1 MKKIAILNKI
11 INSGIIAVVRADSK
25 KEALDICEAL
35 IKGGITGIELTF
47 TIPNV
52 EKILQEL
59 KEKTQHIENI
69 IIGAGSVLDA
79 ATARIAILAGAKYV
93 VSPFFDQET
102 AKCCNL
108 YQIPYLPGCTT
119 ITEISEA
126 LKAGVDIV
134 KLFPGNMFG
143 PGYISAIKAPLPQ
156 VNIMPTGGI
165 SLDNME
171 QWFSNG
177 SVAIGVG
184 GSLLEPA
191 KTGDF
196 DKITNLA
203 KQYVQ
208 RFKEIKGEQ

>member
-1 MKKIAILNKI
+1 MKKLAVLNKI
-11 INSGIIAVVRADSK
+11 IDKGIIAVVRADSK
-25 KEALDICEAL
+25 NEALNICEAL
-35 IKGGITGIELTF
+35 IKGGITGLEITF
-47 TIPNV
+47 TIPNA
-52 EKILQEL
+52 EKIIQEI
-59 KEKTQHIENI
+59 KEKTEHIEDV

-79 ATARIAILAGAKYV
+79 VTARIAILAGAKYI
-93 VSPFFDQET
+93 VSPFFDRET

-108 YQIPYLPGCTT
+108 YQVPYLPGCTT
-119 ITEISEA
+119 ITEMSEA
-126 LKAGVDIV
+126 LKAGVDII
-134 KLFPGNMFG
+134 KLFPGNMFS
-143 PGYISAIKAPLPQ
+143 PGYVSAIKAPLPQ

-165 SLDNME
+165 SLDNMD

-184 GSLLEPA
+184 GSLLAPA

-208 RFKEIKGEQ
+208 RLKEIKGEQ